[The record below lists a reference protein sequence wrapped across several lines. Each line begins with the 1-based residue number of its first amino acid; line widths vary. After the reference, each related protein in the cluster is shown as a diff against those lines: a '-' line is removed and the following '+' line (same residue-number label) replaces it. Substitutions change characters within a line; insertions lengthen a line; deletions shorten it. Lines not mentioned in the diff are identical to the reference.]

1 MYLRESSDGLLIF
14 QKIMPIDWRYIK
26 YFVKQEF
33 SIKVCSCNLMMRNEI
48 TFQRL
53 GNILWLVAKKGEE
66 LPIRTNFLWTYSQCL
81 VRAKIDTPKN
91 SFRKCSPTTF
101 LNLLQSKECISVSRA
116 TRNEE
121 LFWGEFWII
130 NIYWYKKKIHRNKY
144 ADKEIKRVQTVLN
157 QKRI

>member
-1 MYLRESSDGLLIF
+1 MLLTSVSSRVIRWF
-14 QKIMPIDWRYIK
+14 VNFSKIMPIDWRYIK

-53 GNILWLVAKKGEE
+53 GNILWFGCKKGEE
-66 LPIRTNFLWTYSQCL
+66 LPIRTNFYGRTSQCL
-81 VRAKIDTPKN
+81 TILGEGKNRYPKN

-116 TRNEE
+116 TEMKNFFEVNFE
-121 LFWGEFWII
+121 
-130 NIYWYKKKIHRNKY
+130 
-144 ADKEIKRVQTVLN
+144 
-157 QKRI
+157 